1 MESKRRWDLG
11 LLSSNIEYYKPMT
24 IKEALELFYF
34 LKANN
39 RRPIYYA
46 GGTEILTLG
55 RLNLVETDAL
65 IDIKEL
71 KECQMFEFNQDYLV
85 SGTVITLTDI
95 EEKNLFPLLSKT
107 SMEIAD
113 HTARNKIT
121 LGGNLC
127 GQIFYREA
135 VLPFLLCDSQVIV
148 AGFKGTEAFPINQIF
163 NQNFQLEDGQ
173 LIIQLLTDKKYINLP
188 FLSIKK
194 RQQWDTGYPL
204 LTIASIKIDNQ
215 IRFAISG
222 LCPFPFRS
230 KQMEA
235 ELNNSSVNVVERIQ
249 KALQFIPGEVLD
261 DVEGSK
267 EYRLFVLRNLLE
279 EMISEMEGR

>member
-1 MESKRRWDLG
+1 M
-11 LLSSNIEYYKPMT
+11 N
-24 IKEALELFYF
+24 IKEALEIFYF
-34 LKANN
+34 LKAKNK
-39 RRPIYYA
+39 RPIYYA

-71 KECQMFEFNQDYLV
+71 KECQMFEFNEDYLIA
-85 SGTVITLTDI
+85 GAVISLTDL

-113 HTARNKIT
+113 RTARNKIT

-135 VLPFLLCDSQVIV
+135 VLPFLLCDSQVII
-148 AGFKGTEAFPINQIF
+148 AGYNGVEAFPIEQIF
-163 NQNFQLEDGQ
+163 NQNFQLQDGQ
-173 LIIQLLTDKKYINLP
+173 LIIQLLTEKKYMNLP
-188 FLSIKK
+188 FISIKK

-204 LTIASIKIDNQ
+204 LTIASIKVENQ
-215 IRFAISG
+215 LRFAFSG

-230 KQMEA
+230 KKMEA
-235 ELNNSSVNVVERIQ
+235 ELNNLNVNLDERIQ

-261 DVEGSK
+261 DIEGSK
-267 EYRLFVLRNLLE
+267 EYRLFVLRNTLE
-279 EMISEMEGR
+279 TIILELEGR

>member
-1 MESKRRWDLG
+1 M
-11 LLSSNIEYYKPMT
+11 LSSNIEYYKPMT
-24 IKEALELFYF
+24 IKEALETFYF
-34 LKANN
+34 LKAKNK
-39 RRPIYYA
+39 RPIYYA
-46 GGTEILTLG
+46 GGTEIITLG

-65 IDIKEL
+65 IDIKDL
-71 KECQMFEFNQDYLV
+71 SECQLFEFNEDYLI
-85 SGTVITLTDI
+85 SGAVISLTEI
-95 EEKNLFPLLSKT
+95 EEKNLFPLLSKA

-113 HTARNKIT
+113 RTARNKIT

-148 AGFKGTEAFPINQIF
+148 AGFNGIEAFKIEQIF
-163 NQNFQLEDGQ
+163 NQNFQLQDGQ
-173 LIIQLLTDKKYINLP
+173 FLIQLLTDKKYINLP
-188 FLSIKK
+188 YICIKK

-204 LTIASIKIDNQ
+204 LTIASIKTDNLL
-215 IRFAISG
+215 RFAFSG

-230 KQMEA
+230 KQMEV
-235 ELNNSSVNVVERIQ
+235 ELNNTNLSIEERIQ

-267 EYRLFVLRNLLE
+267 EYRLFVLKNTIE
-279 EMISEMEGR
+279 EIMIDMEGR

>member
-1 MESKRRWDLG
+1 MGYS
-11 LLSSNIEYYKPMT
+11 LLSSNIDYYKPTT

-34 LKANN
+34 LKAKNK
-39 RRPIYYA
+39 RPIYYA
-46 GGTEILTLG
+46 GGTEIITLS

-71 KECQMFEFNQDYLV
+71 KECQLFEFNETYLI
-85 SGTVITLTDI
+85 SGAVISLTEI

-113 HTARNKIT
+113 RTARNKIT

-135 VLPFLLCDSQVIV
+135 ILPFLLCDSQVVV
-148 AGFKGTEAFPINQIF
+148 AGYNGVEAFPINQIF
-163 NQNFQLEDGQ
+163 NQNLQLQDGQ
-173 LIIQLLTDKKYINLP
+173 ILIQLLTEKKYINLP
-188 FLSIKK
+188 FMSIKK

-204 LTIASIKIDNQ
+204 LTIASIKSDNQ
-215 IRFAISG
+215 LRFAFSG

-235 ELNNSSVNVVERIQ
+235 ELNNTNLSVEERIQ
-249 KALQFIPGEVLD
+249 KAIQFIPGEVLD

-267 EYRLFVLRNLLE
+267 EFRLFVLKNTVE
-279 EMISEMEGR
+279 EIMNAMEGR

>member
-1 MESKRRWDLG
+1 MF
-11 LLSSNIEYYKPMT
+11 SSNIEYYKPMT
-24 IKEALELFYF
+24 IKEALETFYF
-34 LKANN
+34 LKAKNK
-39 RRPIYYA
+39 RPIYYA
-46 GGTEILTLG
+46 GGTEIITLG

-65 IDIKEL
+65 IDIKDL
-71 KECQMFEFNQDYLV
+71 KECQSFEFNEDYLI
-85 SGTVITLTDI
+85 SGAALSLTHI
-95 EEKNLFPLLSKT
+95 EEKNLFPLLSKS

-113 HTARNKIT
+113 RTARNKIT

-148 AGFKGTEAFPINQIF
+148 AGYNGVEAFPIEQIF
-163 NQNFQLEDGQ
+163 NQTLQLQDGQ
-173 LIIQLLTDKKYINLP
+173 LLVQLMTEKKYINLP
-188 FLSIKK
+188 YMSIKK

-204 LTIASIKIDNQ
+204 LTIASIKSDNQ
-215 IRFAISG
+215 LRFAFSG

-235 ELNNSSVNVVERIQ
+235 VLNNTNLSAEERIQ
-249 KALQFIPGEVLD
+249 KAIQFIPGEVLD

-267 EYRLFVLRNLLE
+267 EYRLFVLRNTLE
-279 EMISEMEGR
+279 EIILEMEGR

>member
-1 MESKRRWDLG
+1 M
-11 LLSSNIEYYKPMT
+11 LSSNLEYYKPMN
-24 IKEALELFYF
+24 IKEALEIFYF
-34 LKANN
+34 LKAKNK
-39 RRPIYYA
+39 RPIYYA

-71 KECQMFEFNQDYLV
+71 KECQMFEFNEDYLIA
-85 SGTVITLTDI
+85 GAVISLTDL

-113 HTARNKIT
+113 RTARNKIT

-135 VLPFLLCDSQVIV
+135 VLPFLLCDSQVII
-148 AGFKGTEAFPINQIF
+148 AGYNGVEAFPIEQIF
-163 NQNFQLEDGQ
+163 NQNFQLQDGQ
-173 LIIQLLTDKKYINLP
+173 LIIQLLTEKKYMNLP
-188 FLSIKK
+188 FISIKK

-204 LTIASIKIDNQ
+204 LTIASIKVENQ
-215 IRFAISG
+215 LRFAFSG

-230 KQMEA
+230 KKMEA
-235 ELNNSSVNVVERIQ
+235 ELNNLNVNLDERIQ

-261 DVEGSK
+261 DIEGSK
-267 EYRLFVLRNLLE
+267 EYRLFVLRNTLE
-279 EMISEMEGR
+279 TIILELEGR

>member
-1 MESKRRWDLG
+1 
-11 LLSSNIEYYKPMT
+11 MT
-24 IKEALELFYF
+24 IKEALETFYF
-34 LKANN
+34 LKAKNK
-39 RRPIYYA
+39 RPIYYA
-46 GGTEILTLG
+46 GGTEIITLG

-65 IDIKEL
+65 IDIKDL
-71 KECQMFEFNQDYLV
+71 KECQSFEFNEGYLI
-85 SGTVITLTDI
+85 SGAALSLTHI
-95 EEKNLFPLLSKT
+95 EEKNLFPLLSKS

-113 HTARNKIT
+113 RTARNKIT

-148 AGFKGTEAFPINQIF
+148 AGYNGVEAFPIEQIF
-163 NQNFQLEDGQ
+163 NQTLQLQDGQ
-173 LIIQLLTDKKYINLP
+173 LLVQLLTEKKYINLP
-188 FLSIKK
+188 YISTKK

-204 LTIASIKIDNQ
+204 LTIASIKSDNQ
-215 IRFAISG
+215 LRFAFSG

-235 ELNNSSVNVVERIQ
+235 ELNNTNLSVEERIQ
-249 KALQFIPGEVLD
+249 KAIQFIPGEVLD

-267 EYRLFVLRNLLE
+267 EYRLFVLRNTLE
-279 EMISEMEGR
+279 EIILEMEGR

>member
-1 MESKRRWDLG
+1 
-11 LLSSNIEYYKPMT
+11 MT

-39 RRPIYYA
+39 KRPIYYA

-65 IDIKEL
+65 IDIKDL
-71 KECQMFEFNQDYLV
+71 KECQLFEFNEDYLI
-85 SGTVITLTDI
+85 SGAALSLTYI
-95 EEKNLFPLLSKT
+95 EEKNLFPLLSKA

-121 LGGNLC
+121 LGGNIC

-135 VLPFLLCDSQVIV
+135 VLPFLLCESQVVV
-148 AGFKGTEAFPINQIF
+148 AGYNGIEAYPIEQIF
-163 NQNFQLEDGQ
+163 NQNLQLQDGQ
-173 LIIQLLTDKKYINLP
+173 LLIQLLTDKKYINLP
-188 FLSIKK
+188 FISIKK

-204 LTIASIKIDNQ
+204 LTIASIKSDNQ
-215 IRFAISG
+215 LRFAFSG

-235 ELNNSSVNVVERIQ
+235 ELNNTNSSLEERIQ
-249 KALQFIPGEVLD
+249 KAIQLIPGEVLD

-267 EYRLFVLRNLLE
+267 EYRLFVLKNTIE
-279 EMISEMEGR
+279 EIILEMEGR

>member
-1 MESKRRWDLG
+1 M
-11 LLSSNIEYYKPMT
+11 LSSNIEYYKPMT

>member
-1 MESKRRWDLG
+1 M
-11 LLSSNIEYYKPMT
+11 LSSNIEYYKPVN
-24 IKEALELFYF
+24 IKETLELFYY
-34 LKANN
+34 LKGNN
-39 RRPIYYA
+39 KRPIYYA

-65 IDIKEL
+65 IDIKDL
-71 KECQMFEFNQDYLV
+71 KECQMFEFNQDYL
-85 SGTVITLTDI
+85 ITGAAISLTDI
-95 EEKNLFPLLSKT
+95 EEKNLFSLLSKA

-113 HTARNKIT
+113 RTARNKIT

-135 VLPFLLCDSQVIV
+135 VLPFLLCESQVII
-148 AGFKGTEAFPINQIF
+148 AGYNGVEAFPIEQIF
-163 NQNFQLEDGQ
+163 NQTLQLQDGQ
-173 LIIQLLTDKKYINLP
+173 LLIQLLTEKKYINLP
-188 FLSIKK
+188 YMNIKK

-215 IRFAISG
+215 LRFAFSG

-235 ELNNSSVNVVERIQ
+235 ELNNTNVSIEERIS

-267 EYRLFVLRNLLE
+267 EYRLFVLRNTLE
-279 EMISEMEGR
+279 KIISEMEVR

>member
-1 MESKRRWDLG
+1 M
-11 LLSSNIEYYKPMT
+11 LSSNIEYYKPVT
-24 IKEALELFYF
+24 IKETLELFYY

-39 RRPIYYA
+39 KRPIYYA

-65 IDIKEL
+65 IDIKDL
-71 KECQMFEFNQDYLV
+71 KECQMFEFNQDYL
-85 SGTVITLTDI
+85 ITGAAISLTDI
-95 EEKNLFPLLSKT
+95 EEKNLFPLLSEA

-113 HTARNKIT
+113 RTARNKIT

-135 VLPFLLCDSQVIV
+135 VLPFLLCESQVII
-148 AGFKGTEAFPINQIF
+148 AGYNGVEAFPIEQIF
-163 NQNFQLEDGQ
+163 NQTLQLQDGQ
-173 LIIQLLTDKKYINLP
+173 LLIQLLTEKKYINLP
-188 FLSIKK
+188 YMSIKK

-215 IRFAISG
+215 LRFAFSG

-235 ELNNSSVNVVERIQ
+235 ELNNTNLSIEERIQ

-267 EYRLFVLRNLLE
+267 EYRLFVLRNTLE
-279 EMISEMEGR
+279 EIISEMEVR